1 MSNNI
6 LTNNKIANT
15 TIFRP
20 NAYASLVRPF
30 LLTNIPSPLH
40 TTCNIYIYI
49 YIYIH
54 IYICIYKSVYIYIFF
69 HKQFYFDYSAQ
80 YLK

>member
-49 YIYIH
+49 YIH
-54 IYICIYKSVYIYIFF
+54 IYICIYKSVYIYI
-69 HKQFYFDYSAQ
+69 YIYIDIYR
-80 YLK
+80 YIYIYI